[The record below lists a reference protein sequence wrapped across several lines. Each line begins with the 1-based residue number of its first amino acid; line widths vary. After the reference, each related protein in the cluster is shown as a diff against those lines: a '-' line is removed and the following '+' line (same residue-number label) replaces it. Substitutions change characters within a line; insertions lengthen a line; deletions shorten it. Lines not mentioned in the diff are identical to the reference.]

1 VTKLLKI
8 GLWTLFGG
16 IVTFFGGAAQGFGP
30 CGPNTLLGTIM
41 FLGGMLAAV
50 VGLLLTVIGLFFEL
64 KGHRPPASPDPPR
77 LPLSD

>member
-50 VGLLLTVIGLFFEL
+50 VGLFFEL
-64 KGHRPPASPDPPR
+64 EGHRPPAPPDAPR